1 MKTITLDIDKVL
13 GAVTRKQIDAL
24 APKVTQSM
32 EMLHKGTGPG
42 NDFLGWLNLPSSI
55 TDEELKDIE
64 KTASQLHKC
73 KAVIVIG
80 IGGSYLL

>member
-32 EMLHKGTGPG
+32 EML
-42 NDFLGWLNLPSSI
+42 LSL
-55 TDEELKDIE
+55 
-64 KTASQLHKC
+64 
-73 KAVIVIG
+73 
-80 IGGSYLL
+80 

>member
-32 EMLHKGTGPG
+32 EMLHKGIGPG
-42 NDFLGWLNLPSSI
+42 NDFLGWLNLPFVRYDGPHAFGH
-55 TDEELKDIE
+55 TDDRM
-64 KTASQLHKC
+64 
-73 KAVIVIG
+73 
-80 IGGSYLL
+80 GSCSRYAL

>member
-42 NDFLGWLNLPSSI
+42 NDFLG
-55 TDEELKDIE
+55 
-64 KTASQLHKC
+64 
-73 KAVIVIG
+73 
-80 IGGSYLL
+80 